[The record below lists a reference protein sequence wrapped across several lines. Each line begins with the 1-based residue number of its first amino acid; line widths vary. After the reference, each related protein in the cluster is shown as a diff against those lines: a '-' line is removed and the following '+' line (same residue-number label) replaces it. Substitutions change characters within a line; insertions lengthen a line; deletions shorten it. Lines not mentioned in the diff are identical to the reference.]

1 MAQEQ
6 NASGSTWSSVD
17 HFLESQRIIY
27 IPYAS
32 NDQRIFGLGLTTID
46 SLVIKISHGLAL
58 VFDNVNISVNI
69 ITTTRDLQ
77 QERPPLIFLT

>member
-1 MAQEQ
+1 M
-6 NASGSTWSSVD
+6 D